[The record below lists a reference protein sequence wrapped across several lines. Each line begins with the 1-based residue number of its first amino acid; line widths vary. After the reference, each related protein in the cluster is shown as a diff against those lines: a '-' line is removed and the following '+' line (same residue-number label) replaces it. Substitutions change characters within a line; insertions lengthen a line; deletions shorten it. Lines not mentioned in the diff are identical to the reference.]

1 MNPESRLLHLP
12 QSSRY
17 AISAMLCLA
26 SLPTGEYHMVGGIAK
41 RTKLSPS
48 YLSKILQ
55 RLAQSGILD
64 SRRGAKGGYRL
75 SRPAGEVSLARI
87 VAASHRMGTGAM
99 PCMIEAKDCDCAN
112 PCSMHEFVAGAE
124 EIMWQ
129 RLNKTTLDNF
139 AASSNKPGDNK

>member
-1 MNPESRLLHLP
+1 
-12 QSSRY
+12 
-17 AISAMLCLA
+17 MLCLA
-26 SLPTGEYHMVGGIAK
+26 SLPPKDYHMVGGLAK
-41 RTKLSPS
+41 RTSLSPS

-75 SRPAGEVSLARI
+75 SRPAGEVSLAQI

-99 PCMIEAKDCDCAN
+99 PCMIEAKDCDCDN

-124 EIMWQ
+124 EMMWQ
-129 RLNKTTLDNF
+129 RLNKTTLANF
-139 AASSNKPGDNK
+139 TDTPAKPGDKK

>member
-1 MNPESRLLHLP
+1 
-12 QSSRY
+12 
-17 AISAMLCLA
+17 MLCLA
-26 SLPTGEYHMVGGIAK
+26 SLPTDEYHMVSGIAK
-41 RTKLSPS
+41 RTSLSPS

-75 SRPAGEVSLARI
+75 SRPAGEVSLAKI

-112 PCSMHEFVAGAE
+112 PCAMHEFVASAE
-124 EIMWQ
+124 ETMWQ
-129 RLNKTTLDNF
+129 RLNKTTLANF
-139 AASSNKPGDNK
+139 TPPKNQEK